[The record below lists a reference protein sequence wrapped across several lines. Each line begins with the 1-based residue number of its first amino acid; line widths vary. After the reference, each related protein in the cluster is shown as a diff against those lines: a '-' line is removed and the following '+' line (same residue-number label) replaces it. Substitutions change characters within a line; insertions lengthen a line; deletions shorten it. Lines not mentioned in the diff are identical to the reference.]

1 MSFRKSEQ
9 AIELSR
15 AVPSKTTRS
24 NGNGTAGAALVSA
37 EILSRTALGHSKRKI
52 ARDLHIGRH
61 RIDAIL
67 AQHQTAPLSTTR
79 IARIIPLAYDA
90 VEKTLT
96 TNEWPQAGNLGMRL
110 LERTDL
116 AEQQGDR
123 YTFTGDVSL
132 TQAINMVPS
141 RGATPA
147 IEADLLESASVPAPA
162 LTVASE
168 PEPAPAQRAAT
179 ADAFLLERR
188 AAVDRPCAENL
199 PAAHEEQR
207 KRPYMRVVAA
217 APFLQCHLRCGRS
230 QTSMGEL
237 RGEQRRPM
245 TADESIAEQRRFAE
259 EWKRK
264 NPALYRSGRR
274 VAFSVPVLR

>member
-1 MSFRKSEQ
+1 MSFGKSEQ

-24 NGNGTAGAALVSA
+24 NSSGTTGAALVSA

-67 AQHQTAPLSTTR
+67 AQHQAAPLSTTR

-96 TNEWPQAGNLGMRL
+96 TNEWSQAGNLGMRL

-141 RGATPA
+141 LRGAMPQPALPARSGSAPSATPRHETTVCATVPSTPA
-147 IEADLLESASVPAPA
+147 
-162 LTVASE
+162 
-168 PEPAPAQRAAT
+168 
-179 ADAFLLERR
+179 
-188 AAVDRPCAENL
+188 
-199 PAAHEEQR
+199 
-207 KRPYMRVVAA
+207 VAA
-217 APFLQCHLRCGRS
+217 SDPPHAPSTGL
-230 QTSMGEL
+230 
-237 RGEQRRPM
+237 
-245 TADESIAEQRRFAE
+245 
-259 EWKRK
+259 
-264 NPALYRSGRR
+264 
-274 VAFSVPVLR
+274 